1 MSDQASVGETVGWE
15 IGVDQALASSDIL
28 EHARKEF
35 PYPVARAVHELQRAH
50 TRKDQYEALLQA
62 AEVLAITFSVT
73 TAAILQG
80 WDSEQANGVPLP
92 LRDACLSALSDRYRR
107 GAMFGGWTSW
117 LSERLVPLAES
128 HKDLIPGLW
137 DALQDQPDSPGLV
150 EHLNFLRLERNR
162 PAHFDRPQTQ
172 EEAELRAARCGP
184 HLEQALRKAELLRNM
199 PWLAI
204 VSVKYRPKQREFD
217 ITAHRV
223 MGDHPDFE
231 PCGFTW
237 TAPVASDALY
247 VLYAGKPVTL
257 SPFAASAFCAQCLRK
272 EICYT
277 QKLTSNKGPATL
289 KSFDRGHEILN
300 TELGEEIR
308 SSLPK

>member
-1 MSDQASVGETVGWE
+1 
-15 IGVDQALASSDIL
+15 
-28 EHARKEF
+28 
-35 PYPVARAVHELQRAH
+35 
-50 TRKDQYEALLQA
+50 
-62 AEVLAITFSVT
+62 
-73 TAAILQG
+73 
-80 WDSEQANGVPLP
+80 
-92 LRDACLSALSDRYRR
+92 
-107 GAMFGGWTSW
+107 
-117 LSERLVPLAES
+117 
-128 HKDLIPGLW
+128 
-137 DALQDQPDSPGLV
+137 V

-204 VSVKYRPKQREFD
+204 VSVKYRPKKREFD

-237 TAPVASDALY
+237 TVPVASDALY
-247 VLYAGKPVTL
+247 VLRAGKPVAL
-257 SPFAASAFCAQCLRK
+257 SPFAASAFCIQCLRK

-277 QKLTSNKGPATL
+277 QKLTSNRGPAIL

-300 TELGEEIR
+300 TLDRAWESTRSGQQPSPQLRCRALVTSKGRATDHRQRRWALGR
-308 SSLPK
+308 RRAH